1 MFIAK
6 VLRQLL
12 KTDEAISTEGYFL
25 SHYLRLQKGLCPRI
39 LFRYI
44 TSHILKMIY
53 LKRRIEDSCVEA

>member
-12 KTDEAISTEGYFL
+12 KTDEAISTEGFFL
-25 SHYLRLQKGLCPRI
+25 SHYLRLQKGLYPRI
-39 LFRYI
+39 PFRYI